1 VRGVVAAYA
10 RAIENKDLALFRSVK
25 PNLSREE
32 ERRLEEG
39 FRAVPSQRVQITPT
53 AVTIR
58 DQEASIVVQRRD
70 VIDAGGRRQTVDSR
84 QTFSLARTASGWVIT
99 DIR

>member
-1 VRGVVAAYA
+1 
-10 RAIENKDLALFRSVK
+10 
-25 PNLSREE
+25 
-32 ERRLEEG
+32 
-39 FRAVPSQRVQITPT
+39 VQITPT